1 MTITPNNKQVNPQQ
15 PMFLPVKAGD
25 SFDLLDSILRH
36 WKLVALFSIVG
47 LFVGVVASRYVRD
60 SFENKT
66 MLQLDTK
73 SKSGKAVSDIGDL
86 FDAKSPAVAEIQMRR
101 ARQLPKSI

>member
-15 PMFLPVKAGD
+15 PMFMSAKAGD

-36 WKLVALFSIVG
+36 WKLVVFFSIIG
-47 LFVGVVASRYVRD
+47 LFVGVVVSRYIRD

-73 SKSGKAVSDIGDL
+73 SKSSKAVSDFGDL
-86 FDAKSPAVAEIQMRR
+86 FDAKSPAVAEIH
-101 ARQLPKSI
+101 LIKS